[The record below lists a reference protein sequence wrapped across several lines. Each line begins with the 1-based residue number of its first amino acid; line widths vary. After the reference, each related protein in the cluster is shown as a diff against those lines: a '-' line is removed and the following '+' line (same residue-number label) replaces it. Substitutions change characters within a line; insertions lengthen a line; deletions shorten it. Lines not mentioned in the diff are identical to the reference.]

1 MTKTHSRIIFS
12 LNSKGGS
19 GNTAAMVALA
29 DFLTHN
35 LGLNPKL
42 VDCDLANKT
51 FGSLSHIFKGTPK
64 LDVRTETGLDDL
76 LAIAKPAE
84 LEEEKAGGSRIVL
97 ADFGGGDR
105 KSVV

>member
-1 MTKTHSRIIFS
+1 MAKQRRSKPNHTMTKTHRRIIFS

-29 DFLTHN
+29 DFLVHN

-64 LDVRTETGLDDL
+64 LALRTETGLDDL
-76 LAIAKPAE
+76 FPIAKASR
-84 LEEEKAGGSRIVL
+84 LEDKT
-97 ADFGGGDR
+97 
-105 KSVV
+105 

>member
-29 DFLTHN
+29 DFLIHN

-42 VDCDLANKT
+42 V
-51 FGSLSHIFKGTPK
+51 
-64 LDVRTETGLDDL
+64 
-76 LAIAKPAE
+76 
-84 LEEEKAGGSRIVL
+84 
-97 ADFGGGDR
+97 
-105 KSVV
+105 